1 MFNWIRNL
9 LVFTACILAASTL
22 GSILGVDAADAPSAP
37 VYVVKG
43 DLAEVKSKGAIRFL
57 VHGEADYLPR
67 AGDPR
72 AAEHALAEDL
82 AKKLGLTAVF
92 VPVAEQDDLIPSSA
106 KGAATLSS
114 VH

>member
-9 LVFTACILAASTL
+9 LVLTVSFLAVFTL
-22 GSILGVDAADAPSAP
+22 GPMLGVDAADAPSSP

-72 AAEHALAEDL
+72 AAERALAEDL
-82 AKKLGLTAVF
+82 A
-92 VPVAEQDDLIPSSA
+92 
-106 KGAATLSS
+106 
-114 VH
+114 